1 MKPTRF
7 EGAEKCIQTIFG
19 LKVSYGLLLMKF
31 KFDYSTLS
39 KKKAVHF
46 LSYFCTVPVICS
58 QVSVVR
64 SQTSTCCFL
73 PQIKGD
79 YKN

>member
-19 LKVSYGLLLMKF
+19 LKVSYGLLLTKF

-39 KKKAVHF
+39 KK
-46 LSYFCTVPVICS
+46 S
-58 QVSVVR
+58 
-64 SQTSTCCFL
+64 STLFIL
-73 PQIKGD
+73 LLYGSSDMQPGISG
-79 YKN
+79 